1 MSKRIA
7 GNVVVAALAV
17 TLVSSIGAHHS
28 ESMFEPLPVWVK
40 AKVIEF
46 SRINPHSIVT
56 LEETTAD
63 TQIRRWAVEGS
74 SISQLDQRGIGQDYL
89 NVGDVIEFCAFPMKE
104 GLSSRHP
111 GAPPY
116 VHGHVVVTPDGNMQM
131 WGTYGVLRNCVRPDD
146 QSQVWV
152 DFLNSN
158 DMAWAEWCWKAA
170 EIPTREE
177 SIALVDEINRLIGD
191 PCE

>member
-1 MSKRIA
+1 MRKGIA
-7 GNVVVAALAV
+7 GKVALTALGV
-17 TLVSSIGAHHS
+17 TLASSIGAHHS
-28 ESMFEPLPVWVK
+28 ESMFEPLPLWLQG
-40 AKVIEF
+40 KVIEF

-63 TQIRRWAVEGS
+63 GESRRWAVEGP
-74 SISQLDQRGIGQDYL
+74 SISRLDGRGIGQDSL
-89 NVGDVIEFCAFPMKE
+89 NAGDVIAFCAFPMKE
-104 GLSSRHP
+104 GLSSRTP

-116 VHGHVVVTPDGNMQM
+116 VHGHLVVMPDGNMDM
-131 WGTYGVLRNCVRPDD
+131 WGTYGVLRNCVRPAD

-152 DFLNSN
+152 DFLTSN
-158 DMAWAEWCWKAA
+158 EVARAEWCWKSAS
-170 EIPTREE
+170 IPTREK